1 LPLKKAFSKPLEET
15 IMLDIGR
22 QELQATLQQLNQA
35 IYNHEQWFKDLIRS
49 LICRLPYDNRDIAD
63 DAHRHCRFGQW
74 YYGTSPQALR
84 DHPAFVVIE
93 TEHRHMHQL
102 GARLLLAATNEA
114 LGSSRDY
121 DSFTNA
127 ADRLHLEI
135 YSLKQEIEELLNN
148 RDALTGA
155 ENRIGMLIRL
165 RELRELVKRG
175 VQKCSIVIMDL
186 DHFKTVNDTYGHPA
200 GDKVLVA
207 WVSYIKQHLRP
218 YDRVYRYGGE
228 EFLLSFPST
237 NLQTIQD
244 LIERLRKGLSEVA
257 IGAGETKAIMVTAS
271 FGITM
276 LDPSVSVEESI
287 NRADSALYAA
297 KKAGR
302 NRACIWDS
310 TMTPV
315 RDGGDVHRDAIA
327 GEIGEKN

>member
-1 LPLKKAFSKPLEET
+1 
-15 IMLDIGR
+15 MLDIGR

>member
-1 LPLKKAFSKPLEET
+1 
-15 IMLDIGR
+15 MLNIGK
-22 QELQATLQQLNQA
+22 QELQATLQQLDQA
-35 IYNHEQWFKDLIRS
+35 IYNHEQWSKDLARS
-49 LICRLPYDNRDIAD
+49 IICRLPYDNRDIAD
-63 DAHRHCRFGQW
+63 DAHHQCRFGQW
-74 YYGTSPQALR
+74 YYGNRPQALR
-84 DHPAFVVIE
+84 DHPAFVAIE

-102 GARLLLAATNEA
+102 GARLLLAAANEA
-114 LGSSRDY
+114 LGSPRDY

-127 ADRLHLEI
+127 ADRLHLEV
-135 YSLKQEIEELLNN
+135 YSLKQELEELLNN

-155 ENRIGMLIRL
+155 ENRTSMLTRL

-175 VQKCSIVIMDL
+175 IQECSIVIMDL

-200 GDKVLVA
+200 GDQVLVA

-237 NLQTIQD
+237 NLQTVQD
-244 LIERLRKGLSEVA
+244 IIERIRKGLSAVA
-257 IGAGETKAIMVTAS
+257 IGADETKTIMVTAS

-276 LDPSVSVEESI
+276 LEPSVSVEESI

-302 NRACIWDS
+302 NRGCIWDP
-310 TMTPV
+310 TMAPIQ
-315 RDGGDVHRDAIA
+315 DGGDAHQDAIA